1 MKSNA
6 YCIEFES
13 NKVNFRMCL
22 VHRKIRQWTRKVQK
36 NNNKKKMWKADMEV
50 AALNRQKTVVRVG

>member
-6 YCIEFES
+6 YCNEFES

-22 VHRKIRQWTRKVQK
+22 VQWKIRQGRWQ
-36 NNNKKKMWKADMEV
+36 NNTKKEMWKTDMEI
-50 AALNRQKTVVRVG
+50 AALNKQKTVVRVG